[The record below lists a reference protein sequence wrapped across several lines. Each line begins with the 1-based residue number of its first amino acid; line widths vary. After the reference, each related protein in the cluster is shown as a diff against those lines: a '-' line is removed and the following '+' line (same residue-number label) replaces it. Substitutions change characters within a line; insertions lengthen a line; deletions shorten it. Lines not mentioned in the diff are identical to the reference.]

1 MFNIQT
7 RRAKCSPFFMS
18 FLQPDQST
26 KFIPKFKEME
36 RFSKVVEHWATIYKP
51 MQHTPEK
58 TGRNR
63 RFFLFDS
70 IVSIPQFMS
79 KIEVTKSPCVG
90 FEFHREGNIS
100 GGKAMPVY
108 TIYFLVNAG
117 TMNITDK
124 EAADDAVAEAERHMM
139 KFLAWAR
146 RQQEEKNELRGLELN
161 NVSYSTYGP
170 FLNNWYSV
178 FLQVRD
184 VTLFNVCVDENDYV
198 EEPNPGDIAG

>member
-1 MFNIQT
+1 
-7 RRAKCSPFFMS
+7 
-18 FLQPDQST
+18 
-26 KFIPKFKEME
+26 ME